1 MSTYARVQNNI
12 VLDVVAFNPSEH
24 FHPDVAQ
31 QYALVPEGTLPNAQL
46 VNGEWVNPPP
56 RPLPTPEQLAEIE
69 AAQAAQVTAEE
80 AGRVRAERNK
90 LLSASDWTQVA
101 DAPVDKAAWATYRQE
116 LRDISAQ
123 AGFPATVVWPTQPV

>member
-1 MSTYARVQNNI
+1 MIHSQAELESIVQSANARK
-12 VLDVVAFNPSEH
+12 
-24 FHPDVAQ
+24 
-31 QYALVPEGTLPNAQL
+31 
-46 VNGEWVNPPP
+46 
-56 RPLPTPEQLAEIE
+56 R
-69 AAQAAQVTAEE
+69 
-80 AGRVRAERNK
+80 RNK

>member
-1 MSTYARVQNNI
+1 MKHSQAELESIVQSANARK
-12 VLDVVAFNPSEH
+12 
-24 FHPDVAQ
+24 
-31 QYALVPEGTLPNAQL
+31 
-46 VNGEWVNPPP
+46 
-56 RPLPTPEQLAEIE
+56 R
-69 AAQAAQVTAEE
+69 
-80 AGRVRAERNK
+80 RNK